1 MKKKKRKKRK
11 NIEIIV
17 KNNKIKEI
25 TKMNEKRKE
34 RSKNFNE
41 RNNKDK
47 KAKEKRKSKI
57 KEKIEDVNMER
68 GIRWMG
74 LVKTRTECLRKTL
87 TVDCILE
94 VHLSTVLERACMCR
108 VHFFVAESAFSCSQ
122 ISSLPSISR
131 LSEFN

>member
-1 MKKKKRKKRK
+1 MKS
-11 NIEIIV
+11 NM
-17 KNNKIKEI
+17 IKEMA
-25 TKMNEKRKE
+25 KMNEKGKE
-34 RSKNFNE
+34 GSENYNE

-47 KAKEKRKSKI
+47 KVKEKRESKI
-57 KEKIEDVNMER
+57 KEKRYR
-68 GIRWMG
+68 GRKYGIHWMG

-87 TVDCILE
+87 TVDCVLE

>member
-1 MKKKKRKKRK
+1 M
-11 NIEIIV
+11 EIIV
-17 KNNKIKEI
+17 KSNKIKE
-25 TKMNEKRKE
+25 MNEKRKE
-34 RSKNFNE
+34 RSENCNE
-41 RNNKDK
+41 RNDKDK
-47 KAKEKRKSKI
+47 KVKEKRKSKV

-68 GIRWMG
+68 GIHWMG

-87 TVDCILE
+87 TVDCVLE